1 MRNLKPNGFIGRDL
15 LKLNESTALDVKNH
29 CIAFIIGGD

>member
-1 MRNLKPNGFIGRDL
+1 MRNLKPNGFIGTDL
-15 LKLNESTALDVKNH
+15 LKPNESTALDVKNH